1 MDLHED
7 LRMWR
12 ITQQRLAD
20 EAVLAR
26 EDDRIF
32 KPSRRLHAMVEQ
44 ANAIQRGRRTPM
56 QLAHVFYEGDDR
68 VFVETSTDKEIP
80 LQPEM
85 SGKNGILDMYQ
96 WHKGQGNDQL
106 EAVIAIQA
114 GIASKYQQTFQK
126 FPGFTTEDEP
136 EQFYPVKETTV
147 DINTLKPLK
156 PILPDVGPDRQGV
169 KPDERGLPTEEI
181 NRRRHNANR
190 IAEIENQATQQAA
203 DEAAA
208 RAQPAEPAKLE
219 GDDSTGL
226 SQIAKL
232 LRKIIP
238 GQDAASGFAPVM
250 QAEAAAKAAT
260 EAEQQEQERID
271 NEDEAEN
278 EDEFEDAS
286 GDDDEQRSKF
296 GTTNNAPLATALR
309 TDAIEKL
316 IYGDSGSSAAQAGGY
331 LDTDGR
337 LQATFNGQEETADL
351 GYTGQSMLFGDAAHA
366 TSGSRGIGPYEAGQA
381 GRGIPGAGQAD
392 KYAVAHPKPGVA
404 VPEEGEN
411 GGEANPIADRDYF
424 QEMLDRIRSQKI
436 DKNNLTGLRAQAE
449 GEQVALEALRGING
463 LGSTP
468 APVQAAAAVEKQNVA
483 SYAASRS
490 TPADAATQQRLRLIA
505 GQEPIQVSAEST
517 ILQAR
522 AAALARAGPAPIQ
535 GALAEARGQAPG
547 ARAPGPAHLAHL
559 GLPPAGPPPP
569 EPMAPAG
576 LQLGFPA
583 AAAAVGFP
591 AAAAAAPV
599 RPSFF
604 GTQRAIAAPP
614 QALRLEDA
622 PRAAAAAAAAPAA
635 AAAAVPDGEAEAR
648 AKKAA
653 SIAKGVATRKANAEA
668 KKAAAAAAP
677 PVSPDAVSTAQ
688 SRADV
693 VGRKKY
699 GKGMGKP
706 HYMHV
711 FKKLNWGNLSDQD
724 FVGGS
729 LKPGPHKERFDKMA
743 NHPNPLDPDVVAF
756 DDACECS
763 MKECGEPVG
772 MGMGK
777 RERDDKRPLKG
788 SQEAKD
794 FMAALRAK
802 RKKKE

>member
-68 VFVETSTDKEIP
+68 VFVQTSTDKEIP

-156 PILPDVGPDRQGV
+156 PILPDVGPDRKGV
-169 KPDERGLPTEEI
+169 NPDERGLPIEEI

-190 IAEIENQATQQAA
+190 MAEIENQATQQAA

-271 NEDEAEN
+271 NEDNDEDFEEARSQ
-278 EDEFEDAS
+278 EDN
-286 GDDDEQRSKF
+286 DERSKF
-296 GTTNNAPLATALR
+296 GTTNNAPFAIATR
-309 TDAIEKL
+309 TDAIENL
-316 IYGDSGSSAAQAGGY
+316 VYGESGSSAADAGGY
-331 LDTDGR
+331 YDPDGR
-337 LQATFNGQEETADL
+337 LTGAFRGQEQTADL
-351 GYTGQSMLFGDAAHA
+351 GYTDQPLLFGDAAHA
-366 TSGSRGIGPYEAGQA
+366 TSGSRGLGPYEAGQA

-404 VPEEGEN
+404 VPEEGDD
-411 GGEANPIADRDYF
+411 GGEADPLADKKYF
-424 QEMLDRIRSQKI
+424 EDMLNKIRSQKI
-436 DKNNLTGLRAQAE
+436 DKNNLAGIRAQAE
-449 GEQVALEALRGING
+449 AEQIALDGINMVRG
-463 LGSTP
+463 TSSVP
-468 APVQAAAAVEKQNVA
+468 APAQAAAAVEKQNVA
-483 SYAASRS
+483 SYASSRS
-490 TPADAATQQRLRLIA
+490 RPADAATDQRLRLIA
-505 GQEPIQVSAEST
+505 GQEPLRVSPEST
-517 ILQAR
+517 MLQAR
-522 AAALARAGPAPIQ
+522 ATAMARAGPAPIQ

-569 EPMAPAG
+569 EPRARAG
-576 LQLGFPA
+576 LQLGFP
-583 AAAAVGFP
+583 
-591 AAAAAAPV
+591 AAAAAPV

-604 GTQRAIAAPP
+604 GTQRAIAPP
-614 QALRLEDA
+614 LPRSRSASPEALRIEDV
-622 PRAAAAAAAAPAA
+622 PRAAAPAA
-635 AAAAVPDGEAEAR
+635 AAAAAPDAEVAAR
-648 AKKAA
+648 ARKAA
-653 SIAKGVATRKANAEA
+653 SIAKGIATRKANAE
-668 KKAAAAAAP
+668 KKKAEVAAAAAANIG
-677 PVSPDAVSTAQ
+677 PDAASTAQ
-688 SRADV
+688 ARSSRNH
-693 VGRKKY
+693 GSRGY
-699 GKGMGKP
+699 GKP

-711 FKKLNWGNLSDQD
+711 FKKLGWGNLSDQD
-724 FVGGS
+724 FMGGS

-756 DDACECS
+756 DDACES
-763 MKECGEPVG
+763 SLKECGPVG
-772 MGMGK
+772 MGAGK

>member
-68 VFVETSTDKEIP
+68 VFVQTSTDKEIP

-85 SGKNGILDMYQ
+85 SGKNGVLDMYQ

-114 GIASKYQQTFQK
+114 GIANKYQQTFQK

-147 DINTLKPLK
+147 DVNTLKPLK
-156 PILPDVGPDRQGV
+156 PVLPDVGPDRKGV
-169 KPDERGLPTEEI
+169 LPEERGLPVEEI
-181 NRRRHNANR
+181 NRRRHDANR
-190 IAEIENQATQQAA
+190 MAEIENQATQQAA

-226 SQIAKL
+226 SQIAQL

-238 GQDAASGFAPVM
+238 GQNAASGFAPIM
-250 QAEAAAKAAT
+250 QAEAAAKAAD
-260 EAEQQEQERID
+260 EAEQQEQEMID
-271 NEDEAEN
+271 NEEN
-278 EDEFEDAS
+278 EDDFEEARSQEDN
-286 GDDDEQRSKF
+286 DERSKF
-296 GTTNNAPLATALR
+296 GTTNNAPLAIATR
-309 TDAIEKL
+309 TDAIENL
-316 IYGDSGSSAAQAGGY
+316 VYGETGSSTANAGGY
-331 LDTDGR
+331 YDPDGR
-337 LQATFNGQEETADL
+337 LTGAFKGQEQTADL
-351 GYTGQSMLFGDAAHA
+351 GYTDQSLLFGDAAHA
-366 TSGSRGIGPYEAGQA
+366 TSGSRGLGPYEAGQA

-404 VPEEGEN
+404 VPEEDQN
-411 GGEANPIADRDYF
+411 GGEADPIADKKYF
-424 QEMLDRIRSQKI
+424 EDMLNKIRSQKI
-436 DKNNLTGLRAQAE
+436 DKNNLAGIRAQAE
-449 GEQVALEALRGING
+449 AEQLALDGIHMVRGASSI
-463 LGSTP
+463 P
-468 APVQAAAAVEKQNVA
+468 APAQAAAAVEKQNVA

-490 TPADAATQQRLRLIA
+490 TPADAVTDQRLRLIA
-505 GQEPIQVSAEST
+505 GQEPIQVSPEST
-517 ILQAR
+517 MLQGR
-522 AAALARAGPAPIQ
+522 AQTLARAGPAPIQ

-547 ARAPGPAHLAHL
+547 ARAPGPANLEPAHLAHL
-559 GLPPAGPPPP
+559 NLPQYRLPPPQ
-569 EPMAPAG
+569 PMAPAG
-576 LQLGFPA
+576 LQLGFP
-583 AAAAVGFP
+583 G
-591 AAAAAAPV
+591 AAAAAPV
-599 RPSFF
+599 RPAFF
-604 GTQRAIAAPP
+604 GTQRAIAAPRP
-614 QALRLEDA
+614 ALQLEDA

-635 AAAAVPDGEAEAR
+635 AAAAAVPDGEAEAKAR
-648 AKKAA
+648 KAA
-653 SIAKGVATRKANAEA
+653 SIAKGIATRKANADA
-668 KKAAAAAAP
+668 KKAAAAAAS
-677 PVSPDAVSTAQ
+677 VSPDAVSAAQ

-693 VGRKKY
+693 VGRKSY
-699 GKGMGKP
+699 KGMGKP

-743 NHPNPLDPDVVAF
+743 NHPNSLDPDVVAF
-756 DDACECS
+756 DDACESS
-763 MKECGEPVG
+763 MKECGPVG

>member
-1 MDLHED
+1 
-7 LRMWR
+7 MWR

-68 VFVETSTDKEIP
+68 VFVQTSTDKEIP

-85 SGKNGILDMYQ
+85 SGKNGVLDMYQ

-114 GIASKYQQTFQK
+114 GIANKYQQTFQK

-147 DINTLKPLK
+147 DVNTLKPLK
-156 PILPDVGPDRQGV
+156 PVLPDVGPDRKGV
-169 KPDERGLPTEEI
+169 LPEERGLPTEEI

-190 IAEIENQATQQAA
+190 QAEIENQASQQAA

-238 GQDAASGFAPVM
+238 GQEAASGFAPIM
-250 QAEAAAKAAT
+250 QAEAAAKAAD
-260 EAEQQEQERID
+260 EAEQQEQEMID
-271 NEDEAEN
+271 NEEN
-278 EDEFEDAS
+278 EDDFEDADGFDDKD
-286 GDDDEQRSKF
+286 GDERSKF
-296 GTTNNAPLATALR
+296 GTTNNAPHAIALR
-309 TDAIEKL
+309 TDAIENL
-316 IYGDSGSSAAQAGGY
+316 IYGDSGSSAANAGGY
-331 LDTDGR
+331 YDPDGR
-337 LQATFNGQEETADL
+337 LQATFKGQEQTTDL

-366 TSGSRGIGPYEAGQA
+366 TSGSRGLGPYEAGQA

-404 VPEEGEN
+404 VPEQGTD
-411 GGEANPIADRDYF
+411 GGEAKPLGDRDYF
-424 QEMLDRIRSQKI
+424 QEMLDRIRSQKV

-449 GEQVALEALRGING
+449 GEQVALEALRSIDG

-468 APVQAAAAVEKQNVA
+468 APAQAAAAVEKQNVA

-490 TPADAATQQRLRLIA
+490 TPADAVTDQRLRLIA
-505 GQEPIQVSAEST
+505 GQEPIQVSPEST
-517 ILQAR
+517 VLQAR
-522 AAALARAGPAPIQ
+522 ATALARAGPAPIQ

-547 ARAPGPAHLAHL
+547 ARAPGPANLEPAHLAHL
-559 GLPPAGPPPP
+559 NLPQYRLPPPQ
-569 EPMAPAG
+569 PMAPAG
-576 LQLGFPA
+576 LQLGFP
-583 AAAAVGFP
+583 G
-591 AAAAAAPV
+591 AAAAAPV
-599 RPSFF
+599 RPAFF
-604 GTQRAIAAPP
+604 GTQRAIAAPHP
-614 QALRLEDA
+614 ALQLEDA

-635 AAAAVPDGEAEAR
+635 AAAAAVPNGEAEAR
-648 AKKAA
+648 ARKAA
-653 SIAKGVATRKANAEA
+653 STAKGVATRKANAEA
-668 KKAAAAAAP
+668 KKAAAAAAANIA
-677 PVSPDAVSTAQ
+677 PDPVSTAQ
-688 SRADV
+688 SRADRS
-693 VGRKKY
+693 GRKNYKEV
-699 GKGMGKP
+699 GKGFGKP
-706 HYMHV
+706 QYKHV
-711 FKKLNWGNLSDQD
+711 FKKLGWGDLSDDD

-729 LKPGPHKERFDKMA
+729 LKPGPHSERFDKMIY
-743 NHPNPLDPDVVAF
+743 HPDSLHPDVVAF

-763 MKECGEPVG
+763 MKECGPVG